1 MVVLGVIVLIVVAV
15 VAVTVVYQGG
25 DAVILE
31 LPGFTVDTTGAGVF
45 VGGVVC
51 TLLGVLG
58 IVLVLG
64 GARRGQRRRKEVKQL
79 RKEADKPHAGDSGD
93 EHTDRAGGEFS
104 EVRGADYAA
113 GRVAPP
119 EQEEPAPRSGRR
131 GSWGRSGRR
140 WRDDGEKQ
148 HFSTVPRD

>member
-25 DAVILE
+25 DEVILD

-79 RKEADKPHAGDSGD
+79 RKEADKPHVGDPTDGHS
-93 EHTDRAGGEFS
+93 DRAGGELS
-104 EVRGADYAA
+104 EVRGADYSA

-119 EQEEPAPRSGRR
+119 DQAEPAPKSGRR
-131 GSWGRSGRR
+131 GSWDRSGRR
-140 WRDDGEKQ
+140 WRDDGEQQ